1 MIRLGPA
8 KSIQR
13 HLEPLATA
21 LWDLEHC
28 MPAPILIYF
37 LWSETYNAFNFKESL
52 FFENTFEF
60 EETQWLL
67 KLHFISF
74 PIVVTFLHQPTLQ
87 PQQ

>member
-1 MIRLGPA
+1 MVGGSNMFCH
-8 KSIQR
+8 K
-13 HLEPLATA
+13 T
-21 LWDLEHC
+21 
-28 MPAPILIYF
+28 YF
-37 LWSETYNAFNFKESL
+37 LWSVTYNAFNFKESL